1 MLLMNECTA
10 LIGKETHEIIFEK
23 LVALHA
29 VAMIEHYGAVRVRR
43 AHIEAHVSTG
53 RWSYAV

>member
-1 MLLMNECTA
+1 MNECTA
-10 LIGKETHEIIFEK
+10 LVGKETHEIIFEK

-29 VAMIEHYGAVRVRR
+29 VTMIEHYGTVRVRR